1 MRVTFNWGVQPGSN
15 RRVRLSTQIG
25 QAAGFVASLSLSSQ
39 IGQAAVSVASLSL
52 QKINGD
58 TGIEADTEAGD
69 RIQQAGDRNRGRRAR
84 DHSAT
89 KYADQAL
96 HGGGDDQTGRCQRLC
111 YISCLCALCHL
122 EPVSVP
128 IPPSHTNIRCSQK
141 SWAKPLPLQ
150 GPVFAVPMLAAG
162 RLQTGCLG
170 GWLPSPM
177 GGKRPP
183 LGGE

>member
-1 MRVTFNWGVQPGSN
+1 MHESGNRAGRRGNKLTFNWGVQPGSN

-25 QAAGFVASLSLSSQ
+25 QAAGSVTSLSLSSQ

-89 KYADQAL
+89 KYAYQAF

-111 YISCLCALCHL
+111 SISCLSALCHL

-128 IPPSHTNIRCSQK
+128 IPPIPH
-141 SWAKPLPLQ
+141 
-150 GPVFAVPMLAAG
+150 
-162 RLQTGCLG
+162 
-170 GWLPSPM
+170 
-177 GGKRPP
+177 
-183 LGGE
+183 